1 MLLMMIQVAV
11 EPHNITTAFLNETLS
26 VLSALMMIP
35 SFVEIKTWEAIVV
48 DTTTPIEAW
57 VV

>member
-11 EPHNITTAFLNETLS
+11 EPHNITMAFLNETLS
-26 VLSALMMIP
+26 DLSALMMIP
-35 SFVEIKTWEAIVV
+35 SFAEIKTWEAIVV